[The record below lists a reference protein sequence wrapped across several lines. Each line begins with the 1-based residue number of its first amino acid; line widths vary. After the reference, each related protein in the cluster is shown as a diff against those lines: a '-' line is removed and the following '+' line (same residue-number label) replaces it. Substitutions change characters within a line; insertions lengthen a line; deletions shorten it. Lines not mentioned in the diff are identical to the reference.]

1 MHPYFLICLNPCFYK
16 GEWMIK
22 LGRNEYRDKVY
33 GCWMG
38 KNIGGTLGAP
48 FECRTWVNCLSFY
61 HKLPG
66 EAAAN
71 DDLDLQ
77 LVWLKM
83 MEDRGVNPGLSDFA
97 DYWKKCASPYPWNE
111 YGFCNRNL
119 ARGLRPPV
127 SGCFENHYI
136 DEMGSPIRSEIWACV
151 APADPQLAASLAW
164 MDSSLDHTGGEG
176 RWGEMFW
183 AAAESAAF
191 VVTDPMTLIKIGL
204 SVIPISCNI
213 ARSVREAVWCY
224 ENKLDW
230 GEARERIA
238 TIFGHVQPC
247 NAIPNHGFS
256 AIGLLYGKD
265 YGDILCK
272 AVNCG
277 FDTDCTGATLGSL
290 LGIMGG
296 TAGIPDEWKKPVG
309 DAITPCVQ
317 TVMDGLPKTITE
329 LTERTGK
336 IAEKLLKERSGTSE
350 LSDKTVVPADLLSL
364 LFRNEKTRYLL
375 AFDNNCAV
383 ENADGVEIALHYGGE
398 PVLYP
403 GIEKTLDVSVRK
415 DGSAAMP
422 EIEIRAPAGW
432 SVSKPEKVQGLG
444 RFSVSAKTVENKNT
458 LEITVKAEGKTAK
471 ANFTL
476 LGPGAIKSLP
486 AAQSAPQG

>member
-1 MHPYFLICLNPCFYK
+1 M
-16 GEWMIK
+16 
-22 LGRNEYRDKVY
+22 DKVLA
-33 GCWMG
+33 CWLG
-38 KNIGGTLGAP
+38 KNIGGTLGTPVEGIKYTHAFTYYDWDVTRRWKKDP
-48 FECRTWVNCLSFY
+48 SWT
-61 HKLPG
+61 PG
-66 EAAAN
+66 EPLQN
-71 DDLDLQ
+71 DDLDFQ
-77 LVWLKM
+77 LVWVKM
-83 MEDRGVNPGLSDFA
+83 LEDRGIHVKFRDFA
-97 DYWKKCASPYPWNE
+97 DYWLKHLHKHWYAE
-111 YGFCNRNL
+111 YSFCIYNL
-119 ARGLRPPV
+119 QRGLMPPV
-127 SGCFENHYI
+127 SGAFQNYWV

-191 VVTDPMTLIKIGL
+191 VTKDPMTLIKIGL
-204 SVIPISCNI
+204 SMIPISCSI
-213 ARSVREAVWCY
+213 ARSVREAVWCF

-247 NAIPNHGFS
+247 NAIPNHGF
-256 AIGLLYGKD
+256 AVIGLLYGKD

-296 TAGIPDEWKKPVG
+296 TAGIPEEWKKPVG
-309 DAITPCVQ
+309 YAITPCAQ
-317 TVMDGLPKTITE
+317 TIMDGLPKTITE
-329 LTERTGK
+329 LTERTAK

-350 LSDKTVVPADLLSL
+350 FGEKAVLPENILSL
-364 LFRNEKTRYLL
+364 LFRNEKIGKLL
-375 AFDNNCAV
+375 TFDNNCAV
-383 ENADGVEIALHYGGE
+383 ENIEDAEIALHYNGE

-415 DGSAAMP
+415 GGSAVMP
-422 EIEIRAPAGW
+422 EIEIKAPAGW

-444 RFSVSAKTVENKNT
+444 RFSVSAKTVENKNA

-471 ANFTL
+471 ASFTL
-476 LGPGAIKSLP
+476 LGPGAVKLLP
-486 AAQSAPQG
+486 AAQSAPQS